1 MARSSTSLPT
11 SPLPFG
17 ADTHIH
23 NAYRRSV
30 TATGGSHDQAKP
42 EQQDYASFVATTQ
55 AEDVRSQRASASIPP
70 SSVKDLPHGHKIL
83 LRRHKILLCLLSVV
97 FEISLIALT
106 AGIILCAVRAHEYNS
121 DGGGKAAFV
130 IVGVFGFAG
139 MIGSAAVGWLVW
151 QGRRERARLEERWTV
166 QEEMKER
173 RSVRESSRV
182 NAVLR
187 SIKERERSLSRS
199 RSRSRGRA
207 SHRPPVATREERPYS
222 ELIPSFRAMTPT
234 ATEAPSI
241 ATERARDSTWTNRL
255 DTSVSEVE
263 GEGEYTRNSVQTAN
277 ERLEQEIIE
286 HMSRPTT
293 PGTPVPGS
301 PNISEVMLANSP
313 TLLNSRPSPIDIQG
327 AQPQRQR
334 DRSQDLASSLH
345 SPGLFDFTT
354 IEGAPLSP
362 PPQSPLPTLPTARSS
377 AVAGRYRQYP
387 ATPGSPRPSPSTQNT
402 SILNFSPLVD
412 PAGGI
417 HPAFRSSSPF
427 DLSPDLR
434 FSRQNVSEVATA
446 FTPIM
451 SPLPPSPNSSHPPQA
466 TGFSLQHPSTP
477 PPDSSLSSAH
487 SPTLLNSSPMAGP
500 KIHPTSRSPP
510 PSNPH
515 SNQHNPNPNPGA
527 GTGTTSTLLNSASSP
542 HSITTSPTPAPS
554 PTIATPTTTT
564 TTAAPPLANPPQRA
578 PSSHPPRPH
587 TTTSTTQSD
596 ENFLAMLSAPSDD
609 ANSEDEARLAARRV
623 QSQERVRAWASEASL
638 SHPAPLPASHP
649 QRERSAG
656 GGTPYLTGRE
666 EDAGGVVRRGL
677 SRVGRGL
684 GRFGGR
690 GGK

>member
-23 NAYRRSV
+23 NAYRRSL
-30 TATGGSHDQAKP
+30 TALGGSQDQAKP
-42 EQQDYASFVATTQ
+42 DQQDYASFVAATQ
-55 AEDVRSQRASASIPP
+55 AEDVRSNRASASIPP
-70 SSVKDLPHGHKIL
+70 SSIKDLPVGHKNL
-83 LRRHKILLCLLSVV
+83 LRRHKILLCLIAVA
-97 FEISLIALT
+97 FEISLIAST

-166 QEEMKER
+166 EEEMKER
-173 RSVRESSRV
+173 RSVRESSRA

-207 SHRPPVATREERPYS
+207 SHRPPIATREERPYS

-255 DTSVSEVE
+255 DLSVSENE

-313 TLLNSRPSPIDIQG
+313 TLLNPRPSPIDIQA
-327 AQPQRQR
+327 AQPQHLH

-387 ATPGSPRPSPSTQNT
+387 TTPGSPRPSPSTQNT
-402 SILNFSPLVD
+402 SILNFSPLID

-427 DLSPDLR
+427 ELSPDLR
-434 FSRQNVSEVATA
+434 SSRQNVSEAVTA
-446 FTPIM
+446 FTPIK
-451 SPLPPSPNSSHPPQA
+451 SPLPPSPNSSRPPPI
-466 TGFSLQHPSTP
+466 TGSSHQHPSTP
-477 PPDSSLSSAH
+477 LPHTSLSSAH

-500 KIHPTSRSPP
+500 TIHPTSRSPP

-515 SNQHNPNPNPGA
+515 SNQQTPNPNPGA
-527 GTGTTSTLLNSASSP
+527 GTGTGTTSTLLNSTSSP
-542 HSITTSPTPAPS
+542 PTIPTTPIPTPS
-554 PTIATPTTTT
+554 PTIAPPTTTT
-564 TTAAPPLANPPQRA
+564 TTNTAPPPT
-578 PSSHPPRPH
+578 SH

-638 SHPAPLPASHP
+638 SHPAP
-649 QRERSAG
+649 
-656 GGTPYLTGRE
+656 
-666 EDAGGVVRRGL
+666 
-677 SRVGRGL
+677 
-684 GRFGGR
+684 
-690 GGK
+690 

>member
-23 NAYRRSV
+23 NAYRRSL
-30 TATGGSHDQAKP
+30 TALGGSQDQAKP
-42 EQQDYASFVATTQ
+42 DQQDYGSFVAASQ

-70 SSVKDLPHGHKIL
+70 SSVKDLPLGHRNL
-83 LRRHKILLCLLSVV
+83 LRRHKILLCLVSIV

-106 AGIILCAVRAHEYNS
+106 AGIVLCAVRAHEYNA

-166 QEEMKER
+166 EEQMKER
-173 RSVRESSRV
+173 RSVRESSRA

-207 SHRPPVATREERPYS
+207 SHRPPIATREERPYS
-222 ELIPSFRAMTPT
+222 ELIPSFRAMTET

-255 DTSVSEVE
+255 DTSVSEAE

-313 TLLNSRPSPIDIQG
+313 TLLKSRPSPIDIQET
-327 AQPQRQR
+327 QLQHQH
-334 DRSQDLASSLH
+334 DRSQDFASSLH

-362 PPQSPLPTLPTARSS
+362 PPRSPLPTLPTARSS

-387 ATPGSPRPSPSTQNT
+387 TTPGSPRPSPSTQNT
-402 SILNFSPLVD
+402 SILNFSPLID

-427 DLSPDLR
+427 ELSPDLR
-434 FSRQNVSEVATA
+434 SSRQNVSEAVTA
-446 FTPIM
+446 FTPIK
-451 SPLPPSPNSSHPPQA
+451 SPLPPSPNSSRPPPI
-466 TGFSLQHPSTP
+466 TGSSHQHPSTP
-477 PPDSSLSSAH
+477 LPHTSLSSAH

-500 KIHPTSRSPP
+500 TIHPTSRSPP

-515 SNQHNPNPNPGA
+515 FNQQTPNPNPGA
-527 GTGTTSTLLNSASSP
+527 GTGTGTTSTLLNSTSSP
-542 HSITTSPTPAPS
+542 PTIPTTPIPTPS
-554 PTIATPTTTT
+554 PTIAPPTTTT
-564 TTAAPPLANPPQRA
+564 TTNTAPPPT
-578 PSSHPPRPH
+578 SH

-638 SHPAPLPASHP
+638 SHPSHSFASR
-649 QRERSAG
+649 RERSEARSG
-656 GGTPYLTGRE
+656 GEGTPYLTGRE

-677 SRVGRGL
+677 SRVGRGM
-684 GRFGGR
+684 GFRGFGAR
-690 GGK
+690 GGGGGGV